1 MKNSVHLALSI
12 ACVFFG
18 IAVGTFVLGH
28 RNVRPTLADLTKT
41 ETVLEVIEKVYPSV
55 PGAELG
61 GYEPT
66 ELLVKDG
73 EKIRLIQPGAMII
86 AMYNDENGPK
96 YLQEIVQ
103 AIGTNSLVGYRP
115 LIILEK

>member
-1 MKNSVHLALSI
+1 MKNSIRAALAI
-12 ACVFFG
+12 AVIFFG
-18 IAVGTFVLGH
+18 IAIGTFSLGH
-28 RNVRPTLADLTKT
+28 RNVQPTLADLTKT

-73 EKIRLIQPGAMII
+73 GNIRLIQPGAMII

-103 AIGTNSLVGYRP
+103 TIGTNSLVGYRP
-115 LIILEK
+115 LLILEK